1 MTPFD
6 ELTLFE
12 VDEMST
18 VCLDG
23 KSISDSDPMR
33 LAGAVMFMTARRDR
47 PELDWESF
55 RRTTRMADI
64 KAFSELMNEE
74 DELNPSNGVMS

>member
-12 VDEMST
+12 VDEMQT

-23 KSISDSDPMR
+23 KTISDSDPMR
-33 LAGAVMFMTARRDR
+33 LAGAVMFMTNRREN
-47 PELDWESF
+47 PLLDWESF
-55 RRTTRMADI
+55 RRQTKMSDI

-74 DELNPSNGVMS
+74 ELDPTNGVMT

>member
-1 MTPFD
+1 VTPFD

-18 VCLDG
+18 VCLEG

-33 LAGAVMFMTARRDR
+33 LAGAVMFMTNRR
-47 PELDWESF
+47 ENSLLDWETF
-55 RRTTRMADI
+55 RRTTRMSDI
-64 KAFSELMNEE
+64 KAFSELMKE
-74 DELNPSNGVMS
+74 DELDPTNGVMT

>member
-12 VDEMST
+12 VDEMSS

-23 KSISDSDPMR
+23 KSIADSDPMR
-33 LAGAVMFMTARRDR
+33 LAGAVMFMTNRRDN
-47 PELDWESF
+47 PLLDWETF
-55 RRTTRMADI
+55 RRTTRMSDI
-64 KAFSELMNEE
+64 KAFSELMNE
-74 DELNPSNGVMS
+74 DELDPTNGVMT

>member
-23 KSISDSDPMR
+23 KSIADSEPMR
-33 LAGAVMFMTARRDR
+33 LAGAVMYMTQRRHN
-47 PELDWESF
+47 PGLEWEGF
-55 RRTTRMADI
+55 RREVRMADI
-64 KAFSELMNEE
+64 KAFSELMNE
-74 DELNPSNGVMS
+74 DELDPTNGVMT

>member
-12 VDEMST
+12 VDEMQT
-18 VCLDG
+18 VCLEG
-23 KSISDSDPMR
+23 KTISDSDPMR
-33 LAGAVMFMTARRDR
+33 LAGAVMFMTNRREN
-47 PELDWESF
+47 PLLDWESF
-55 RRTTRMADI
+55 RRQTKMSDI

-74 DELNPSNGVMS
+74 ELDPTNGVMT